1 MLFSRE
7 SAAALAARYHEY
19 VRQIQPLRAMGFDGK
34 ANGVDFLLTG
44 FRSFT
49 QDASGLPLPNPSGEI
64 LRLQSILSILSNLS
78 ILPQPEHGASQF
90 AVGFIT
96 LAGYRCL
103 TAVGNVD
110 YATPPAFVELA
121 RFVRPRAVLNLG
133 LGTQTSIESAALN
146 QVNPARPSYDHDGV
160 VIARLFPIGTLLDE
174 ALAQDYELPLPW
186 TSATLARLRRVTTVA
201 GTARREN
208 DYLCNATAWL
218 FARLMQPSK
227 GEPQPLPWVTS
238 TDWSGAESPGA
249 ESPAPEKPALKS
261 LPHIELMPL
270 TEAGIQ
276 QAGFLHLAPLP
287 PLVSSNDYF
296 LAATNL
302 LVDVMRAILPDP
314 VP

>member
-7 SAAALAARYHEY
+7 SAAALADRYHEY
-19 VRQIQPLRAMGFDGK
+19 IRQMRPLRAMGFDRK

-49 QDASGLPLPNPSGEI
+49 QDASGRPLPNPSGQI
-64 LRLQSILSILSNLS
+64 LERLKILARSE
-78 ILPQPEHGASQF
+78 PEPAREAAHF
-90 AVGFIT
+90 AVGIIT

-174 ALAQDYELPLPW
+174 ALPQDYELPLPW
-186 TSATLARLRRVTTVA
+186 TPATLARLRRVTTVA

-249 ESPAPEKPALKS
+249 ESPGPEKPALKL

-276 QAGFLHLAPLP
+276 QAGFLHLAPRP
-287 PLVSSNDYF
+287 PQVSSNDYF